1 MKGEI
6 ATRSKTSLDLV
17 LNQSQTPYFVRSSL
31 TLSMSKILVV
41 FGATGQQGGSVV
53 DSVLTDPELSKQ
65 YTIRAL
71 TRDATKSVSKVWQG
85 KGVDVVAADNDD
97 QASLQKAMHG
107 AQAAF
112 VNVATIGEAGGRD
125 AELRQGKMIAD
136 IAVAEGLQ
144 YLIYSGSTDCT
155 KNTDGKL
162 TQNWIYDV
170 KAEIE
175 RYIRSL
181 PIKSIF
187 YLPGVFMQNFHT
199 QTVPRPVGDGTYIT
213 VSIYEPSTELPLI
226 DVMDTGKWIAG
237 VLAQPEQYVGKNLRA
252 ATTWYTCEDMAQ
264 TMSKATGKTIKHKQI
279 PDDVFKNFLPPHSA
293 DAILQLNQYNR
304 DYHFFG
310 DKAPDHEGVEWA
322 AKQARGKLT
331 TFEEYLEQNP
341 LKLE

>member
-1 MKGEI
+1 MQRGQ
-6 ATRSKTSLDLV
+6 RPSDLV
-17 LNQSQTPYFVRSSL
+17 LNQSQTQYFDRLSH
-31 TLSMSKILVV
+31 TLRMSKILVV

-53 DSVLTDPELSKQ
+53 DAVLKDPELLKQ
-65 YTIRAL
+65 YTICAL
-71 TRDATKSVSKVWQG
+71 TRDVTKSVSKALQG
-85 KGVDVVAADNDD
+85 RGVDVVAADNNDK
-97 QASLQKAMHG
+97 ASLQKAMHG

-125 AELRQGKMIAD
+125 TELRQGKMIAD
-136 IAVAEGLQ
+136 IAVAEALQ

-155 KNTDGKL
+155 KNTNGKL

-175 RYIRSL
+175 KYIRSL

-187 YLPGVFMQNFHT
+187 YLPGVFMQNIHT
-199 QTVPRPVGDGTYIT
+199 QTVPRPVGDGSYNI

-226 DVMDTGKWIAG
+226 DAMDTGKWIAG

-252 ATTWYTCEDMAQ
+252 ATAWYTCEDMAQ
-264 TMSKATGKTIKHKQI
+264 TMSKATGKTIKHKQV

-310 DKAPDHEGVEWA
+310 DQAPDREGVEWA

-331 TFEEYLEQNP
+331 TFEEYIEQNP
-341 LKLE
+341 LMLE